1 MNKTQLFSVV
11 ALSTTAIAIPT
22 AAQANTAV
30 QPSNPAADDITTD
43 KSQLPPVARV
53 NINQITTIH
62 KHQIAGKFATTLYIR
77 SIPFLTFIS
86 DIASD
91 DSELQATQIAEKIN
105 QLAAN
110 KIDANQITVS
120 SKKAH
125 ASDDVR
131 YFIRVDGQ
139 EFIELNANTRLPDT
153 TGNIAQDT
161 LQAANRMRRLLGNA
175 KPLHSFPHIAVTPTP
190 SPSNPIASV
199 KPAPTKPV
207 KVSQS
212 RSKKTPVKPVKPSQQ
227 AIAPTQ
233 KIVTPAPKTTT
244 ITNSRVR
251 ATHKGMASYYSY
263 EGSIS
268 RRTANG
274 ERFNPHQL
282 TAAHRSLPFGTRV
295 RVTNLRNGR
304 SVVVRI
310 NDRGPFTGGRIIDVS
325 LGAAQQIGMI
335 SSGVAMVQLEVLK

>member
-1 MNKTQLFSVV
+1 MKKTQLFSVF
-11 ALSTTAIAIPT
+11 ALSTTALAIPT
-22 AAQANTAV
+22 AAQANTAA

-62 KHQIAGKFATTLYIR
+62 KHQIAGQSATTLYVR

-86 DIASD
+86 DTGSD
-91 DSELQATQIAEKIN
+91 NSEVKANQIAEKIN

-110 KIDANQITVS
+110 KIDANQITIS
-120 SKKAH
+120 SKKTH

-139 EFIELNANTRLPDT
+139 ELIELNANVRLPDT

-175 KPLHSFPHIAVTPTP
+175 KPLNSFPNIAVTPTP
-190 SPSNPIASV
+190 STSLTSQ
-199 KPAPTKPV
+199 KPAPTTPV

-212 RSKKTPVKPVKPSQQ
+212 ETKKTPVKPVKPSQQ
-227 AIAPTQ
+227 AIAPTKKVATQ
-233 KIVTPAPKTTT
+233 SPKT
-244 ITNSRVR
+244 TNSRVR
-251 ATHKGMASYYSY
+251 ATHRGMASYYSY
-263 EGSIS
+263 EGSAH

-282 TAAHRSLPFGTRV
+282 TAAHRSLPFGTKV
-295 RVTNLRNGR
+295 RVTNTRNGR

-310 NDRGPFTGGRIIDVS
+310 NDRGPFIGGRIIDVS
-325 LGAAQQIGMI
+325 LGAAKQIGMI
-335 SSGVAMVQLEVLK
+335 SSGVAMVQLEVLQ

>member
-11 ALSTTAIAIPT
+11 ALSTTAFAIPT
-22 AAQANTAV
+22 AAQANTAA
-30 QPSNPAADDITTD
+30 QPSNPTADDITTD
-43 KSQLPPVARV
+43 KSQLPPVTRV
-53 NINQITTIH
+53 NLNQITTIH
-62 KHQIAGKFATTLYIR
+62 KHQIAGQSATTLYIR

-86 DIASD
+86 DAASD
-91 DSELQATQIAEKIN
+91 NSELQATQIAEKIN

-175 KPLHSFPHIAVTPTP
+175 KPLNSFPHIAVTP
-190 SPSNPIASV
+190 SNPIASA
-199 KPAPTKPV
+199 KPTPTKPV

-212 RSKKTPVKPVKPSQQ
+212 ETKKTPVKPVKPGQQ
-227 AIAPTQ
+227 AIAPTK
-233 KIVTPAPKTTT
+233 KILTQSPKTTT

-251 ATHKGMASYYSY
+251 ATHRGMASYYSY
-263 EGSIS
+263 EGSRY

-304 SVVVRI
+304 SVIVRI
-310 NDRGPFTGGRIIDVS
+310 NDRGPFTGGRIIDIS

-335 SSGVAMVQLEVLK
+335 SSGVAMVQLEVLQ